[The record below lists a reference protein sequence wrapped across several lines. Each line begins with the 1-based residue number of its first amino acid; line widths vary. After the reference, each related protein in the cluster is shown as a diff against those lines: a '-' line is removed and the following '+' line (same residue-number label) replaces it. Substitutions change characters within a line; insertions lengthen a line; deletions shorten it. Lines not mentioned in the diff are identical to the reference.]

1 MADLG
6 EDEVNRLLGG
16 ADTVLA
22 SVNVRIK
29 QDEQTLNNLKLKFE
43 SIKREAEG
51 IAKALK
57 EAGDAAQ
64 RLGAGNGQGGAGG
77 VGQIG
82 NTKVVGGLFTPT
94 PIDKGSATRFQ
105 SWLNTPL
112 GGKGPQGGGGMMMT
126 RGAALASGAQVANQV
141 FNATMG
147 AIDSRVDRN
156 REYSLAADRTS
167 VLFQQMTGMSQA
179 AVQNT
184 YRQPLTQ
191 YRLGAGGI
199 NALMGLEATTGISG
213 RQQASSVEAM
223 RTMSGFTM
231 SGEAAVGLIGQLSA
245 PETVN
250 RMFMMTGQSLVG
262 PGGKTQDTMSL
273 MKGLV
278 KSAGLTDPRILK
290 GALAQG
296 SMTRANLTQMGVTGE
311 FQTQLIQYAQENQA
325 FNAKG
330 GKGMYDPSKKEDRK
344 LMGIEGNFATQKEET
359 DRTRTER
366 EENFYS
372 RQTDNFADLEKQTQS
387 LIKTMGKFEDKM
399 SGIIGARTSNRIG
412 MKVGGMVGTGL
423 GTAIGTAFGVP
434 MIGGALGGMAGNL
447 IGGMFGDPP
456 ETSSATPRASTGTP
470 EMAMAANE
478 NSISIPYGYRGQ
490 RKTITELRRD
500 DNFKKLNPKFQ
511 ERLISMFKTNPN
523 VGYGGGFR
531 TNEQQR
537 SGFTSR
543 YKPVDYETDVFF
555 EGQYWEHVSGA
566 GMAPPG
572 RSMHEIGLAVDLV
585 GDTEWVSK
593 NIGKFKLV
601 NFEGLDEPWH
611 VQPAELPKGRGEY
624 EKMGAPWGRGEQWGA
639 APYSGGKGSGSGT
652 SGTSGK
658 TVANA
663 TADLMAADGGGKA
676 RISPRTG
683 RISTSAGS
691 SDFYS
696 TVSLSRGSISDKVK
710 RSVRARTGGTPSYP
724 SGTSKTRARGGN
736 STGTASVPT
745 GGGALAGRDVA
756 QYLYNA
762 GFRGQDLINAL
773 AISWRESR
781 WNPSSLTKDSDD
793 ESYGLMQINML
804 PGATNPEGNRAA
816 WGITS
821 NDALLDPATN
831 ARIAFEKY
839 SWNKNHG
846 RDPFQDWVLGGNP
859 LNGTDSIMPQAT
871 QIIQD
876 MGKSGDPMP
885 RGGRSAGSSSPVSL
899 TGGATI
905 NIAPTINFTGGSS
918 AGDRDLEEIA
928 RKVGV
933 LLEREVIKR
942 TLRQN

>member
-57 EAGDAAQ
+57 EAGAAAQ
-64 RLGAGNGQGGAGG
+64 QLGAGNGQGGAGSI
-77 VGQIG
+77 GQIG
-82 NTKVVGGLFTPT
+82 TTKVLGGTFTPT
-94 PIDKGSATRFQ
+94 PIDKGSPTRVQ

-126 RGAALASGAQVANQV
+126 RGAALASGAQVANQA

-167 VLFQQMTGMSQA
+167 VLFQQMTGMSQTA
-179 AVQNT
+179 IQNT
-184 YRQPLTQ
+184 YRQPLTK
-191 YRLGAGGI
+191 YRLGSGGI

-213 RQQASSVEAM
+213 RQQASSVEAL

-231 SGEAAVGLIGQLSA
+231 SGESAVGLIGQLSA

-278 KSAGLTDPRILK
+278 QSAGLTDPRILK

-344 LMGIEGNFATQKEET
+344 LMGIEGNFATQAEET
-359 DRTRTER
+359 DRLRTKR

-372 RQTDNFADLEKQTQS
+372 RQTDNFAALEKQTQR
-387 LIKTMGKFEDKM
+387 LVKTMGAFEDTM

-412 MKVGGMVGTGL
+412 MKVGGMVGTGI
-423 GTAIGTAFGVP
+423 GAAIGTAV
-434 MIGGALGGMAGNL
+434 GGPLGTMVGSSLGNMAGSL
-447 IGGMFGDPP
+447 IGGLFGDPP
-456 ETSSATPRASTGTP
+456 ESSSATPRASTGTP

-478 NSISIPYGYRGQ
+478 NSISVPYGYKGQ

-500 DNFKKLNPKFQ
+500 NNFKKLNPKFQ

-531 TNEQQR
+531 TNEEQR
-537 SGFTSR
+537 AGFTSR

-585 GDTEWVSK
+585 GDTAWVSQ

-639 APYSGGKGSGSGT
+639 APYSGGKGGGGGT
-652 SGTSGK
+652 NTTPSAPTSI
-658 TVANA
+658 
-663 TADLMAADGGGKA
+663 ADGSGKA

-683 RISTSAGS
+683 RVSTSAGS
-691 SDFYS
+691 GDFAS
-696 TVSLSRGSISDKVK
+696 TVSISRGSISEKVA
-710 RSVRARTGGTPSYP
+710 RSVRARSGGTPSYP
-724 SGTSKTRARGGN
+724 SGVRRTRGKGGT
-736 STGTASVPT
+736 STGTASVST
-745 GGGALAGRDVA
+745 GGGALAGKDVA

-793 ESYGLMQINML
+793 ESYGLMQINMI
-804 PGATNPEGNRAA
+804 PGGTNPEGNRAA
-816 WGITS
+816 WGISS

-846 RDPFQDWVLGGNP
+846 RDPFQDWVIGGNP
-859 LNGTDSIMPQAT
+859 LGGTDSIMPQAT

-885 RGGRSAGSSSPVSL
+885 RGGRSSGSSSPVSV

-905 NIAPTINFTGGSS
+905 NISPTITINGGGS
-918 AGDRDLEEIA
+918 ATDQDLQEMA

-933 LLEREVIKR
+933 LLEREVVKR
-942 TLRQN
+942 ALRQN